1 MIRTFRTQRKSFG
14 ARVHRRMYRLAHAQL
29 FDHITHRT
37 VLLRIHKDAPPGAE
51 AHRIAAEATSYA
63 DAWYNNPTRTCFIAA
78 RTLVAGDINYIA
90 CCILHEMCHA
100 RLMARG
106 IGYDEDLRV
115 RVEKVCTRRELAFAR
130 KRAAMGHA
138 MDTTIADAQA
148 YHDSIAPQHVSTQ
161 HLHSSYRKQVLER
174 LRRLKAH
181 DIPRWIHRLIILRA
195 RRKLADHR
203 AASQARQTPSASVK
217 ASGITQRPT
226 T

>member
-1 MIRTFRTQRKSFG
+1 M
-14 ARVHRRMYRLAHAQL
+14 

-51 AHRIAAEATSYA
+51 EHLKAAVAMIAETDAFSLSHLPTYLPDGIAAEATSCA
-63 DAWYNNPTRTCFIAA
+63 DARHTHPTRTCFIAA

-90 CCILHEMCHA
+90 CCILHKMCHA

-138 MDTTIADAQA
+138 METTIADAQA

-161 HLHSSYRKQVLER
+161 HFHSSYRKQVLER